1 MDVFFIVLTLVLI
14 AIGLIGSVLPV
25 LPGPPLAMG
34 GLLLLLFRPTYRE
47 MMAEQNYLFLITFT
61 AGTALVT
68 FLDFYLPVWGT
79 KKFGGTEAGKRGSTI
94 GMILGLFLLTP
105 LIGPLSVIVS
115 PFLGAVA
122 GELIAGKDT
131 TTAVRSGIGSFL
143 GFLAGTIS
151 KLILCLGMLIYV
163 LTLLF

>member
-47 MMAEQNYLFLITFT
+47 MMAEQNYLFLITFA

-94 GMILGLFLLTP
+94 GMILGLFLLTLRLRP
-105 LIGPLSVIVS
+105 QVNIIFYL
-115 PFLGAVA
+115 PFL
-122 GELIAGKDT
+122 LFFFHTPNFPTPSNIT
-131 TTAVRSGIGSFL
+131 SHGS
-143 GFLAGTIS
+143 
-151 KLILCLGMLIYV
+151 C
-163 LTLLF
+163 